1 MIPEENNIDP
11 VCGMTVKPPAE
22 IAATFEGQSYV
33 FCCEHCKQ
41 KFLAD
46 PAAYLV
52 PQLAEPEI
60 PVAGALYTC
69 PMDPEVMED
78 HPGPCPKCGMA
89 LERIFSPVEAVA
101 AAGEE
106 KEEYRKL
113 RTKLIAAA
121 VMTALLATVNC
132 YPGVFELDHGI
143 AGDLFQWAATTM
155 ILLGPARFLLA
166 RGIASLHGGRFNMFT
181 LILLGI
187 GAAYFFSVY
196 AVFFPGTLP
205 AAMLG
210 HGGRAHLY
218 FEPAAMIAVLII
230 LGQVMEARSRLAT
243 GSAIRALL
251 ALAPP
256 VAEKI
261 APDGSTSEIPAAQ
274 VVIGDRLRVRPGAAI
289 PVDGKVVS
297 GSSHVDESMLTG
309 ESAPRAKQPGDT
321 VSAGTVNLSGSFD
334 FTAERVGAQTLLGR
348 MVALVAEAQRSR
360 PPVQHLVDRI
370 SAVFV
375 PVVVLTA
382 LATLAIWLLLA
393 GNFQYGLSCAMAV
406 LLVACP
412 CALGLATPMS
422 IVVGMGL
429 GARHGVLIRDAAMM
443 EKLAHVE
450 VMLIDKTGTL
460 TVGKPAVTEVIPAS
474 GVTPEQLLRTA
485 ASLECLSEH
494 PLGHAI
500 VARAGDGY
508 DEVSDF
514 LNHPGF
520 GVSGKIN
527 GRTVRV
533 GSPRFLADNG
543 IDCAPLKDALTRA
556 AAGGASLVG
565 VAEEDRLLGVLAV
578 ADPVKPG
585 SAALIAALRKEKIT
599 VVLLTGDNA
608 LTAGA
613 VARLLGITEVVA
625 EATPQQKFNAV
636 RDCQQHGKIVAMAG
650 DGINDA
656 AALTQA
662 DVGIAMGSGTDA
674 AIESAG
680 VTILDGELAGILRA
694 RKLSLAMK
702 RNIRQNLF
710 FAFVYNVVMIPVAAG
725 LFYPIFGWL
734 LSPVWGSLAM
744 SFSSVS
750 VIANALRL
758 RRTRL

>member
-1 MIPEENNIDP
+1 MCHQENNIDP

-22 IAATFEGQSYV
+22 IAAAYQGRSYV

-46 PAAYLV
+46 PAAYLL
-52 PQLAEPEI
+52 PHPAEPEI
-60 PVAGALYTC
+60 PVPGALYSC

-78 HPGPCPKCGMA
+78 HPGACPKCGMA

-106 KEEYRKL
+106 KAEYRKL
-113 RTKLIAAA
+113 RTKLISGA
-121 VMTALLATVNC
+121 VMTALLATINC
-132 YPGVFELDHGI
+132 YPEVFGLRHGM
-143 AGDLFQWAATTM
+143 AGDLFQWVAATM
-155 ILLGPARFLLA
+155 ILLGPARFLTV
-166 RGIASLHGGRFNMFT
+166 RGLASLRGGRFNMFT

-187 GAAYFFSVY
+187 GAAYCFSVY
-196 AVFFPGTLP
+196 AIFFPGSLP
-205 AAMLG
+205 DAMLD

-230 LGQVMEARSRLAT
+230 LGQVMEARSRLVT

-261 APDGSTSEIPAAQ
+261 TPDGSTSEIPAAE
-274 VVIGDRLRVRPGAAI
+274 VAVGDRLRVRPGAAI
-289 PVDGKVVS
+289 PVDGKVIS
-297 GSSHVDESMLTG
+297 GASHVDESMLTG
-309 ESAPRAKQPGDT
+309 ESAPRFKEPGDR

-334 FTAERVGAQTLLGR
+334 FIAEQVGARTLLGR
-348 MVALVAEAQRSR
+348 MVTLVAEAQRSR
-360 PPVQHLVDRI
+360 PPVQHLVDRV

-382 LATLAIWLLLA
+382 LATLTGWLLLA

-429 GARHGVLIRDAAMM
+429 GARHGVLIHDAAMM
-443 EKLAHVE
+443 EKLAHAE

-460 TVGKPAVTEVIPAS
+460 TVGKPAVTEVIAVP
-474 GVTPEQLLRTA
+474 GVTPESLLRTA
-485 ASLECLSEH
+485 ASLERLSEH

-500 VARAGDGY
+500 VSRAGNDF
-508 DEVSDF
+508 DEVVDF
-514 LNHPGF
+514 LNHPGL
-520 GVSGKIN
+520 GVSGRIA
-527 GRTVRV
+527 GRIVRA
-533 GSPRFLADNG
+533 GSPRFLRENG
-543 IDCAPLKDALTRA
+543 IDCASIEDALARA
-556 AAGGASLVG
+556 AADGASLVA
-565 VAEEDRLLGVLAV
+565 VAEENRLLGALAV
-578 ADPVKPG
+578 ADPLKPG
-585 SAALIAALRKEKIT
+585 SAALIASLQRQNVK

-613 VARLLGITEVVA
+613 VGRLLGISEVVA
-625 EATPQQKFNAV
+625 EAMPQQKFDAV
-636 RDCQQHGKIVAMAG
+636 KAWQQQGKIVAMAG

-656 AALTQA
+656 AALAQA

-710 FAFVYNVVMIPVAAG
+710 FAFVYNLVMIPVAAG
-725 LFYPIFGWL
+725 VFYVPFGWL

-750 VIANALRL
+750 VITNALRL

>member
-1 MIPEENNIDP
+1 MIHQDNNIDP
-11 VCGMTVKPPAE
+11 VCGMTVKAPAE
-22 IAATFEGQSYV
+22 IAAAFEGRSYV

-46 PAAYLV
+46 PAAYLA
-52 PQLAEPEI
+52 PHPAEPEI
-60 PVAGALYTC
+60 PAPGSLYSC

-78 HPGPCPKCGMA
+78 HPGPCPKCGME

-106 KEEYRKL
+106 KAEYRKL
-113 RTKLIAAA
+113 RTKLIAGA
-121 VMTALLATVNC
+121 VMTALLAAVNC
-132 YPGVFELDHGI
+132 YPGFFGLKHGM
-143 AGDLFQWAATTM
+143 AGDLFQGVATTM
-155 ILLGPARFLLA
+155 ILLGPARFLLS
-166 RGIASLHGGRFNMFT
+166 RGFASLRGRHFNMFT

-187 GAAYFFSVY
+187 GAAYLFSVY
-196 AVFFPGTLP
+196 AVFFPGGLP
-205 AAMLG
+205 DAMLDR
-210 HGGRAHLY
+210 GGRAHLY

-261 APDGSTSEIPAAQ
+261 DDDGSSSELPAAQ

-309 ESAPRAKQPGDT
+309 ESAPRSKQPGDH

-334 FTAERVGAQTLLGR
+334 FTAERVGARTLLGR

-360 PPVQHLVDRI
+360 PPVQHLVDRV

-375 PVVVLTA
+375 PLVVLTA
-382 LATLAIWLLLA
+382 LATLAGWLLLA

-443 EKLAHVE
+443 EKLANVQ

-460 TVGKPAVTEVIPAS
+460 TVGKPAVTEVITAP

-485 ASLECLSEH
+485 ASLERLSEH
-494 PLGHAI
+494 PLGNAI
-500 VARAGDGY
+500 VARAGADF
-508 DEVSDF
+508 DEVTDF
-514 LNHPGF
+514 LNQPGF

-527 GRTVRV
+527 DRTVRA
-533 GSPRFLADNG
+533 GSPRFLGENG
-543 IDCAPLKDALTRA
+543 IDCAPLGEALNRA
-556 AAGGASLVG
+556 ASGGASLVA
-565 VAEEDRLLGVLAV
+565 VAEENRLLGVLAV

-585 SAALIAALRKEKIT
+585 SAELIDSLQRQNVK

-625 EATPQQKFNAV
+625 EAMPQQKFNAV
-636 RDCQQHGKIVAMAG
+636 RAWQQQGKIVAMAG

-656 AALTQA
+656 AALAQA

-710 FAFVYNVVMIPVAAG
+710 FAFVYNLVMIPVAAG
-725 LFYPIFGWL
+725 VFYLPFGWL